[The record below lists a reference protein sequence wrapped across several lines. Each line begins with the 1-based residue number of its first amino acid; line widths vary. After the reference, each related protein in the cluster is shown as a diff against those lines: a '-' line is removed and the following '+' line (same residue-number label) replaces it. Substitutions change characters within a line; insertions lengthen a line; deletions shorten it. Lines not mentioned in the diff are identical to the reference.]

1 MSESVFSMVKCV
13 ILGGGKGVR
22 LRKVINDIPKP
33 MAPVAGKPFLE
44 YLILQLKKYN
54 IRDVVISIGYKGDAI
69 KSYFGNGGKW
79 DMNISYSSE
88 DEPLGT
94 GGALKKAINMV
105 DNEQFIVMNGDSYLD
120 IDLSKFL
127 NFHKERHAETTLSL
141 AHRNDTSRYGRVE
154 INKEGKVHS
163 FIGKGVSGCGLINGG
178 IYVFHQDI
186 ADIIPDGNISLED
199 MILPIII
206 EKGLF
211 GMTVNGF
218 FIDIG
223 IPEDYLMICNESEK
237 LLNTLSQSSQ
247 QVDKPA
253 LKLTCA
259 RQ

>member
-1 MSESVFSMVKCV
+1 MVKSV
-13 ILGGGKGVR
+13 ILAGGKGVR

-69 KSYFGNGGKW
+69 KSYFGNGEKW
-79 DMNISYSSE
+79 DMNISYSPE

-105 DNEQFIVMNGDSYLD
+105 DDEQFIVMNGDSYLD
-120 IDLSKFL
+120 IDLTEFL
-127 NFHKERHAETTLSL
+127 DFHMERHAGTTLSL
-141 AHRNDTSRYGRVE
+141 VHRNDTSRYGRVE
-154 INKEGKVHS
+154 INKEAKVHR
-163 FIGKGVSGCGLINGG
+163 FIGKGVSGYGLINGG

-186 ADIIPDGNISLED
+186 VDIIPAGNISLED
-199 MILPIII
+199 KILPIII

-223 IPEDYLMICNESEK
+223 IPEDYLRICNESEK
-237 LLNTLSQSSQ
+237 LLNTLHHSSQ
-247 QVDKPA
+247 EVDKLA
-253 LKLTCA
+253 LKFDM
-259 RQ
+259 R

>member
-1 MSESVFSMVKCV
+1 MPEFSMVKSV
-13 ILGGGKGVR
+13 ILAGGEGIR
-22 LRKVINDIPKP
+22 LRNVIKDVPKP
-33 MAPVAGKPFLE
+33 MATVAGKPFLE

-69 KSYFGNGGKW
+69 KSYFGNGEKW
-79 DMNISYSSE
+79 DMNISYSLE

-105 DNEQFIVMNGDSYLD
+105 DDEQFIVMNGDSYLD
-120 IDLSKFL
+120 IDLTEFL
-127 NFHKERHAETTLSL
+127 DFHIEKHADTTLSL
-141 AHRNDTSRYGRVE
+141 AHSSDTSRYGRVE
-154 INKEGKVHS
+154 INKEGKVHR
-163 FIGKGVSGCGLINGG
+163 FIEKGVSGYGYINGG
-178 IYVFHQDI
+178 IYLFQQDI
-186 ADIIPDGNISLED
+186 VDIIPDGNISLED

-237 LLNTLSQSSQ
+237 LLNTLPHNSQ
-247 QVDKPA
+247 QVDKLA
-253 LKLTCA
+253 LKLTCD
-259 RQ
+259 RK

>member
-1 MSESVFSMVKCV
+1 MKLSLFSKVKCV
-13 ILGGGKGVR
+13 ILAGGKGER
-22 LRKVINDIPKP
+22 LRKVISDIPKP

-69 KSYFGNGGKW
+69 KSYFGNGEKW
-79 DMNISYSSE
+79 DMNISYSQE
-88 DEPLGT
+88 VEPLGT

-105 DNEQFIVMNGDSYLD
+105 DDEQFIVMNGDSYLD
-120 IDLSKFL
+120 IDLTKL
-127 NFHKERHAETTLSL
+127 IDFHTERHAGTTLSL
-141 AHRNDTSRYGRVE
+141 AHRNDTRRYGRVE
-154 INKEGKVHS
+154 VNTEGKVHR
-163 FIGKGVSGCGLINGG
+163 FIGKGVSGYGLINCG
-178 IYVFHQDI
+178 IYMFQQDI
-186 ADIIPDGNISLED
+186 VDIIPDGNISLED

-223 IPEDYLMICNESEK
+223 IPEDYLRICN
-237 LLNTLSQSSQ
+237 SQ
-247 QVDKPA
+247 QVDKLA
-253 LKLTCA
+253 LKLTFA